1 MTIRLLKSLMVLAV
15 GLWGLLVGVDNLLDY
30 GSNWQFVRHVLSMD
44 TVFPDNPLKYRA
56 VTNTTLEA
64 LGYWGII
71 AAELAIGLLCVG
83 GAWKLVRA
91 RRDVASFNAAKAMAA
106 TGLTLLFLLY
116 YVGFVTVGGEWFGMW
131 QSQIWNGQAKAVE
144 FLTCGMLVLIVLL
157 LPESA
162 DHR

>member
-1 MTIRLLKSLMVLAV
+1 MVLAV
-15 GLWGLLVGVDNLLDY
+15 GLWALLVGIDNLLDY

-56 VTNTTLEA
+56 VTSSALEA
-64 LGYWGII
+64 AGYWGII
-71 AAELAIGLLCVG
+71 ATELAVGIACVV
-83 GAWKLVRA
+83 GAWQLFRA
-91 RRDVASFNAAKAMAA
+91 RSDVAAFNGAKTLGAC
-106 TGLTLLFLLY
+106 GLTLLFLLY
-116 YVGFVTVGGEWFGMW
+116 YIGFVTVGGEWFGMW